1 MGKARSTVG
10 VIVALLTLA
19 GAAAAQIERKPTAQ
33 EIAAIRDC
41 VAKYRDDV
49 AEGERNCLFNLVAT
63 PCTKRPEG
71 SSNVGT
77 ADCYRIEWAIW
88 DELLNKNFKS
98 LLDTLDQSQA
108 LKARAMQRAWVVY
121 RDTTC
126 NFYMDKIQGT
136 MAIPMQSACA
146 ARETAR
152 RALLLDFL
160 SRMWAGGAR
169 ARSRGASAPESL
181 RRYFKHPAAEPDRVT
196 P

>member
-19 GAAAAQIERKPTAQ
+19 RAAAAQTQRKPTAQ

-71 SSNVGT
+71 SSTVGT

-126 NFYMDKIQGT
+126 NFYMDKI
-136 MAIPMQSACA
+136 
-146 ARETAR
+146 
-152 RALLLDFL
+152 
-160 SRMWAGGAR
+160 
-169 ARSRGASAPESL
+169 
-181 RRYFKHPAAEPDRVT
+181 
-196 P
+196 